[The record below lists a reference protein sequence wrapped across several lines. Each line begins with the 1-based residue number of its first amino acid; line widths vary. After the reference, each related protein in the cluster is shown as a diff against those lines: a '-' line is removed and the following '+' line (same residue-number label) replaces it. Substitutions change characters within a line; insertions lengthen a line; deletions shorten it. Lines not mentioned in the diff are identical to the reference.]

1 MPAQGLIGLL
11 NPKIRGWWLYHRSV
25 VSRKTF
31 EQVDHEIFKTLWA
44 WAIRLHKNKGKK
56 WINKRYWHT
65 LENRRWMFASEG
77 INRKGKK
84 VIYYLFKA
92 TDVNIKRHV
101 KIMNNA
107 NPYDL
112 EWEMY
117 FERRAF
123 VFYKLKSTQF
133 IIEKVP
139 TLKVATLK
147 LLSKRGPLY

>member
-1 MPAQGLIGLL
+1 
-11 NPKIRGWWLYHRSV
+11 V

-44 WAIRLHKNKGKK
+44 WAIRLHKNKGKR
-56 WINKRYWHT
+56 WIKKRYWRT

-77 INRKGKK
+77 MNRKGKK

-107 NPYDL
+107 NPLCVYNSETTPSNNL
-112 EWEMY
+112 ECK
-117 FERRAF
+117 A
-123 VFYKLKSTQF
+123 V
-133 IIEKVP
+133 EKKHG
-139 TLKVATLK
+139 TKF
-147 LLSKRGPLY
+147 